1 LDGLV
6 DEVVVT
12 ASAAAAA
19 AASAGASVSTSG
31 TVVLDIGEEKFRVGS
46 VTASIGKDDGGESPI
61 MASSIVDIV

>member
-12 ASAAAAA
+12 TSAAA

>member
-12 ASAAAAA
+12 TAAAA

>member
-1 LDGLV
+1 MDGLV

-12 ASAAAAA
+12 TAAAA